1 MDETPIKRDG
11 AAGSSRPA
19 VVLVHGL
26 FLGAWAMWPLARR
39 LAKAGFAPARFPY
52 HTVTGEVQ
60 ANAAALADF
69 VREQAAASG
78 GAVHCVCHSLG
89 GLLLRQALYRHPRL
103 PLGRTV
109 MLGVPQRGSHVA
121 RRLARL
127 PGFERL
133 LECAIAHGLDGHAPR
148 WPEEHAVH
156 SVVGTKALGAGML
169 VPGLEK
175 PHDGTVSEAETRLAA
190 AGEPE
195 RLPVTHT
202 SMLLSAAV
210 ADAVA
215 AFLHGGAAGAAD
227 AA

>member
-60 ANAAALADF
+60 ANAAALADL

-89 GLLLRQALYRHPRL
+89 GLLLRQA
-103 PLGRTV
+103 
-109 MLGVPQRGSHVA
+109 PQRGSHVA